1 MNVNSQ
7 SRNRVQNS
15 PLRPP
20 RSPTDGEQNF
30 IVNGNDD
37 FSSSSS
43 FDRSSSAA
51 PDVGFSLPKFKSKQM
66 HNKVSRPTDRLC
78 KVYLFSDQN
87 GIRSLMRISISN
99 CHPRSRAAESDSW
112 RGFSK
117 ASAPHRTRTKALS
130 SGLMLRAALPPSLPP
145 YYKMG
150 WKAFLPIWQHAVS
163 TSPKFL
169 MMRSEPDC
177 VE

>member
-1 MNVNSQ
+1 MFFVSHATV
-7 SRNRVQNS
+7 SETHCS
-15 PLRPP
+15 AGPP

-43 FDRSSSAA
+43 FDLSSSAA
-51 PDVGFSLPKFKSKQM
+51 PEVGFSLPKFKSKQM

-130 SGLMLRAALPPSLPP
+130 SGLMLRAALPPSRLITRWDGRHFCRFGS
-145 YYKMG
+145 ML
-150 WKAFLPIWQHAVS
+150 FLRARNS
-163 TSPKFL
+163 S
-169 MMRSEPDC
+169 
-177 VE
+177 